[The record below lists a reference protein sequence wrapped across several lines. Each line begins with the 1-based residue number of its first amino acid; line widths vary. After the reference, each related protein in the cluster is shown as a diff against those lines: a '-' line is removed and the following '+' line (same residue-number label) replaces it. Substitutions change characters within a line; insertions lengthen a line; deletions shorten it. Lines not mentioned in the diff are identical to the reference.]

1 MSNGPETSAKPIGAP
16 TGPRPDYKPEPPA
29 YRRDAGP
36 LKPSAFS
43 QAAQSASPKLSS
55 SKSSPQVA
63 HSKSSAAPSPA
74 PVSTS
79 VTPAFRKPLESSIS
93 YDQAKQF
100 TLQRLVKDSHNY
112 RLVQALEPGLNAVV
126 DLAGSRTGLNRKQ
139 ITQSCRYLA
148 EKGFCRYEDL
158 PGQLSKAIGI
168 DVTAIAAL
176 FHAPLPDQSEPV
188 KSVGTQSSATRA
200 AANRPT
206 SPSSSSGPVSPEPTR
221 PADAVKTSDAHQP
234 APVKKPTPSAN
245 ERIAAAV
252 AAVRSRPTDRL
263 NDAAKPVLEPVS
275 PGNKTAR
282 RRPPAAQTPDQPSG
296 NLPGQSPAL
305 NSDPTPAA
313 FSTPQSMLTFNAAAE
328 IDQLVYLAKRM
339 QADMDHLITRLALV
353 KEQLSIGHQAQQK
366 LQALQESVKNLTN
379 QELVL

>member
-1 MSNGPETSAKPIGAP
+1 MSSVPENSAKPIGAP

-43 QAAQSASPKLSS
+43 QAAQSASPDLSS
-55 SKSSPQVA
+55 AKSTPQA
-63 HSKSSAAPSPA
+63 SHSKSPAAPSPSPA
-74 PVSTS
+74 STS
-79 VTPAFRKPLESSIS
+79 VNPAFRKPLESSIS

-126 DLAGSRTGLNRKQ
+126 ELAGSRTGLNRKQ

-148 EKGFCRYEDL
+148 DKGFCRYEDL

-176 FHAPLPDQSEPV
+176 FHALLPDQSEPV
-188 KSVGTQSSATRA
+188 KSAGAQSSATRG
-200 AANRPT
+200 AANQPT

-221 PADAVKTSDAHQP
+221 PADTAKTSEVHPP
-234 APVKKPTPSAN
+234 APAEKTTPSAN
-245 ERIAAAV
+245 ERIASAV
-252 AAVRSRPTDRL
+252 AAVRNRPTERL
-263 NDAAKPVLEPVS
+263 NDAAKPTLEPLH
-275 PGNKTAR
+275 PGKKTAH
-282 RRPPAAQTPDQPSG
+282 RRPPAAQSTHNQPS
-296 NLPGQSPAL
+296 NHLPGQPSAL
-305 NSDPTPAA
+305 DQEPTALA
-313 FSTPQSMLTFNAAAE
+313 TSQSTLTFNAAAE

-339 QADMDHLITRLALV
+339 QADMQHLITRLALV

-366 LQALQESVKNLTN
+366 LQALQDSVKNLTG
-379 QELVL
+379 QKLVL